1 MERIVN
7 GAIYFYIFI
16 CISLLVFN
24 LVYILS
30 SSYLKKSQRRRAA
43 IWRRELNSVLKNINQ
58 GYDVQEDHKIRLK
71 QKLRWTEEL
80 IAYNEAIQQIS
91 LRYEDSMKFYFD
103 NCRDVFQILAFDY
116 KKRGAM
122 ERGFIAYLIS
132 VYYKDL
138 FYKQDILAEILL
150 TYLEDSTVYCRE
162 NVLQALYVMGNAA
175 AVERAFALFSEQ
187 GWYHYPR
194 LISDGMNL
202 FTGNKESLIRR
213 LWSHMEGWNEELI
226 VALIQFAS
234 NVSGE
239 FCEDFLLT
247 LKDYKTPLE
256 IRFALL
262 RYFQR
267 WNYEPAREF
276 IIKSVL
282 ENGENYDGLSIVAS
296 DVAAQYP
303 GDDTKQALKKAVCS
317 QDWYIRRNA
326 AASLISLG
334 ISEEEIYEMRRNGD
348 KYAAEMLN
356 YMIESENKKV
366 VSI

>member
-16 CISLLVFN
+16 CISLLTFN
-24 LVYILS
+24 LIYILS

-43 IWRRELNSVLKNINQ
+43 IWRRELNSVLRNINQ

-71 QKLRWTEEL
+71 QKLRWTEEM

-91 LRYEDSMKFYFD
+91 LRYEDSMKSYFD

-138 FYKQDILAEILL
+138 FYKQDMLAEILL
-150 TYLEDSTVYCRE
+150 AYLQDSTVYCRE
-162 NVLQALYVMGNAA
+162 NVLQALYVMGNVS
-175 AVERAFALFSEQ
+175 AVERAFSLFSEQ

-194 LISDGMNL
+194 LISDGMNS
-202 FTGNKESLIRR
+202 FTGDKKVLVKR
-213 LWSHMEGWNEELI
+213 LWSHMEEWNEELI
-226 VALIQFAS
+226 IGVIQFAS
-234 NVSGE
+234 NISGE
-239 FCEDFLLT
+239 FSEDFFLA
-247 LKDYKTPLE
+247 LKDYGTSLE

-267 WNYEPAREF
+267 WHHDPVREF
-276 IIKSVL
+276 IIKSLL
-282 ENGENYDGLSIVAS
+282 ENGEDYDGLSIVAS
-296 DVAAQYP
+296 DVAAHYP
-303 GDDTKQALKKAVCS
+303 GDNTKRALKKAVCS
-317 QDWYIRRNA
+317 HDWYIRRNA

-348 KYAAEMLN
+348 QYAVEMLN
-356 YMIESENKKV
+356 YMIESKNKMV